1 MWGYYLAV
9 SIIGQS
15 LANIFGRVVMRDAQK
30 NTWAYSALSQ
40 ILTGL
45 CIGAYALWNGFVMP
59 PLLELWPWMV
69 FLVIFNVIC
78 NLALYEALR
87 TAEASIFTI
96 FSSSRIIISMIA
108 AVFVLNEALTLP
120 RLLGALI
127 IIFAIGLA
135 LVTHFK
141 IKREKWMLPATIY
154 VITSGLVFIG
164 DARVVAES
172 DVASYMVFAF
182 ILPGLATLMLKPK
195 VLPEMISLVKSREI
209 FAMLVYSVAYGIMAV
224 TLWLAYQSGGD
235 ASQIAPIRQTAVILT
250 VIIAIT
256 FLRER
261 THMYRKI
268 VAAFLAMFAVHLITL

>member
-15 LANIFGRVVMRDAQK
+15 LANIFGRVVMRDARK

-40 ILTGL
+40 ILTGVL
-45 CIGAYALWNGFVMP
+45 IGAYALWHGFVMP
-59 PLLELWPWMV
+59 PLLELWPWVV
-69 FLVIFNVIC
+69 FLVILNVIC
-78 NLALYEALR
+78 NLAMYEALR
-87 TAEASIFTI
+87 TAEASLFTI
-96 FSSSRIIISMIA
+96 FSSSRIIVSMIA
-108 AVFVLNEALTLP
+108 AFFVLNETLTSL
-120 RLLGALI
+120 RLAGALL

-141 IKREKWMLPATIY
+141 IRREKWMLPATIY
-154 VITSGLVFIG
+154 AITSGLVFIG

-172 DVASYMVFAF
+172 DVASYMTFAF
-182 ILPGLATLMLKPK
+182 LLPGFATLMIKPK
-195 VLPEMISLVKSREI
+195 VVREMISLVRSKEI
-209 FAMLVYSVAYGIMAV
+209 FGMLVYSFAYGIMAV

-268 VAAFLAMFAVHLITL
+268 VAAFLAMFAVYLITL